1 MEDSLMIRLREE
13 LAVIPRAMW
22 VITILGYVGFA
33 TLVVFVIA
41 KEMPLVVR
49 LVFGLG
55 IPLIFSS
62 VLLLTGYV
70 YGDARRRN
78 MQPLLWALL
87 ALLMPSAIGFIL
99 YFIMREPLMLT
110 CTQCGKPVRGQ
121 FPFCP
126 FCGASRS
133 PSCPQC
139 RAAVEAEWPHC
150 PHCGTSLKWAG

>member
-1 MEDSLMIRLREE
+1 MSRIREE
-13 LAVIPRAMW
+13 LAVIPAVMW
-22 VITILGYVGFA
+22 VITIVAYAGFA
-33 TLVVFVIA
+33 TFVIA
-41 KEMPLVVR
+41 VIGVGMPLAVR
-49 LVFGLG
+49 LIFGLG
-55 IPLIFSS
+55 IPLIFST

-70 YGDARRRN
+70 YGDAKRRN
-78 MQPLLWALL
+78 MAALGWALL

-99 YFIMREPLMLT
+99 YFIMREPLMQT
-110 CTQCGKPVRGQ
+110 CAQCGKPVRGQ

-150 PHCGTSLKWAG
+150 PHCGISLKRAG